1 LFLSD
6 AFYAKLKKNS
16 EKSACQDESKAYNS
30 RPATESFERGFGG
43 RKMSQ
48 QLVDD
53 VFRVVLALLTFS
65 KRVSKKACR
74 DESEAYNTRPAQPR
88 RLKAKSSLKARD

>member
-6 AFYAKLKKNS
+6 ALIAKLKKNF
-16 EKSACQDESKAYNS
+16 EKSACQNESGAYNS

-43 RKMSQ
+43 GKISQ
-48 QLVDD
+48 QLVDE
-53 VFRVVLALLTFS
+53 VFRAVLTMLTFS

-74 DESEAYNTRPAQPR
+74 DESVAYNTRPAQPR